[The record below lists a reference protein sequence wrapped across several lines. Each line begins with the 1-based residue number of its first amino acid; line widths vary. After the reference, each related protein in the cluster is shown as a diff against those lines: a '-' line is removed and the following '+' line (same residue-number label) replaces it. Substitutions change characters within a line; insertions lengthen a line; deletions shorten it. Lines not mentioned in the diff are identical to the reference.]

1 MASTKSKQAI
11 WEKKNPK
18 KKSTPLTKKQK
29 AKAKAKRT
37 AKKHGRSTPSLVD
50 NINARKSSKKK
61 KSNKK

>member
-1 MASTKSKQAI
+1 MPPTKSKQAI

-29 AKAKAKRT
+29 AKAKRT

-50 NINARKSSKKK
+50 NINAQKSTKKK
-61 KSNKK
+61 KSKKK